1 MWVIVFGNQNNVSRD
16 FEEKEIAVR
25 SNVGDLEGMKKASL
39 ASLSQAVSSKETHLR
54 LAYCP
59 GTSNSLSCVMRDRE
73 NGTNRF
79 KHGPGIPIARVGKH
93 LKPIYLDLTS
103 DALLRKSL
111 FGKKQNQNASFKGM
125 V

>member
-1 MWVIVFGNQNNVSRD
+1 MSRD

-25 SNVGDLEGMKKASL
+25 SNVRDLEGMKKASL
-39 ASLSQAVSSKETHLR
+39 ASLSHTVSSKETHLH

-59 GTSNSLSCVMRDRE
+59 GGSNSLSCVMRDRE

-79 KHGPGIPIARVGKH
+79 KHGSGIPIARVGKH
-93 LKPIYLDLTS
+93 LKPIYLYLAS
-103 DALLRKSL
+103 DALLKKRL
-111 FGKKQNQNASFKGM
+111 FRKKQNQNASFKGM

>member
-25 SNVGDLEGMKKASL
+25 SNVGDLEG
-39 ASLSQAVSSKETHLR
+39 LSHAVSSKETHLR

-59 GTSNSLSCVMRDRE
+59 GGSNSLSCVMRDRE

-79 KHGPGIPIARVGKH
+79 KHGPGIPISRVEKH
-93 LKPIYLDLTS
+93 LKPIYLHLAS
-103 DALLRKSL
+103 DALLRKSF
-111 FGKKQNQNASFKGM
+111 FGKKQNQNALFKGM

>member
-1 MWVIVFGNQNNVSRD
+1 MSRD
-16 FEEKEIAVR
+16 IEEKEIAVR

-39 ASLSQAVSSKETHLR
+39 ASLSHAVSSKETHLR

-59 GTSNSLSCVMRDRE
+59 GGSNSDERPR

-79 KHGPGIPIARVGKH
+79 KRGPGIPIARVGKH
-93 LKPIYLDLTS
+93 FKPIYLDLTS

-111 FGKKQNQNASFKGM
+111 FGKKKNQNASFKGM

>member
-1 MWVIVFGNQNNVSRD
+1 MSRD

-39 ASLSQAVSSKETHLR
+39 ASLSHAVSSKETHLR

-59 GTSNSLSCVMRDRE
+59 GDSNSLSCVMRDRE

-79 KHGPGIPIARVGKH
+79 KRGPGIPIARVGKH
-93 LKPIYLDLTS
+93 FKPIYLDLTS